1 MGNMTVRNLPDDVH
15 RRLKFE
21 AVKRGVSAEEAARQL
36 LDEATRPEEKIADI
50 ITSYVRQKGEDFP
63 DIKRNQETISAAAF
77 E

>member
-21 AVKRGVSAEEAARQL
+21 AVRRGVSAEEAARQL
-36 LDEATRPEEKIADI
+36 LDEATRPEEKIANI
-50 ITSYVRQKGEDFP
+50 ITSYVRQRGEDFP
-63 DIKRNQETISAAAF
+63 DIRRDRESISAAEF